1 MVGEWSARPTI
12 RAADVDRE
20 YAAGLL
26 RNASVDG
33 QLTAEEFEQR
43 LDQAMRAKTLGE
55 LAGLVGDLQTPTQ
68 PRHPTAPAT
77 QVRPLAAAPRRY
89 THSRGRRIAAFV
101 AVVAALLA
109 AGAVLDAADGGPQDS
124 GSTTVYVP
132 DRFQLAGTSAYDSNL
147 ADLGLP
153 STLPI
158 PAGAE
163 FDGGTTISAGNDGA
177 RTTYRWHL
185 EYRLSQAET
194 PVDASAVAQFYRD
207 TAHPQQFGETVDQ
220 QQPTRATTELR
231 WADALASR
239 GAADYTLQLR
249 ATDLPD
255 QGAVRVELDV
265 TTAIQPMR
273 RAPDVP
279 GALAPLLER
288 QNRVSAG
295 QMRYES
301 SRIVQPIGG
310 GPTCTVE
317 QEWSA
322 TASEFHAIEKAVRDV
337 GARVVE
343 LDDRQYIT
351 YSEVRSDCE
360 ALAF

>member
-1 MVGEWSARPTI
+1 MVGEWFARPTI

-26 RNASVDG
+26 RNASVEG

-55 LAGLVGDLQTPTQ
+55 LASLVGDLQTPTPARHPVQPQ
-68 PRHPTAPAT
+68 PRPQP
-77 QVRPLAAAPRRY
+77 PSRY
-89 THSRGRRIAAFV
+89 TRGRKVGAFIATA
-101 AVVAALLA
+101 AALLA
-109 AGAVLDAADGGPQDS
+109 IGVVLDARDEAHDGS
-124 GSTTVYVP
+124 SSTTVEVP
-132 DRFQLAGTSAYDSNL
+132 GRFQLAGTSAYDRNL

-158 PAGAE
+158 PAGAR
-163 FDGGTTISAGNDGA
+163 FDGGTTLSAANDGQQ
-177 RTTYRWHL
+177 TTYRWHL
-185 EYRLSQAET
+185 EYRLHQAET
-194 PVDASAVAQFYRD
+194 PADASAVARFYSD
-207 TAHPQQFGETVDQ
+207 TVHPQQFGETVDRQ
-220 QQPTRATTELR
+220 RPTRATTELR
-231 WADALASR
+231 WTDALTRQGS
-239 GAADYTLQLR
+239 ADYTLQVR
-249 ATDLPD
+249 ATDLQD
-255 QGAVRVELDV
+255 QAGVRVELDV
-265 TTAIQPMR
+265 STAVRPMR
-273 RAPDVP
+273 KAPDVP

-288 QNRVSAG
+288 QNKVLAG

-322 TASEFHAIEKAVRDV
+322 SASEFHAIEKSVRDV

-343 LDDRQYIT
+343 LDGRQHIT

>member
-43 LDQAMRAKTLGE
+43 LGQAMRAKTLGE
-55 LAGLVGDLQTPTQ
+55 LAILVGDLQTPTQ
-68 PRHPTAPAT
+68 SGHLVQPTAA
-77 QVRPLAAAPRRY
+77 RAAVPHRRS
-89 THSRGRRIAAFV
+89 TSGRSGRKVAAFV
-101 AVVAALLA
+101 ATVAALLA
-109 AGAVLDAADGGPQDS
+109 VGVVLDAADDGPQDS
-124 GSTTVYVP
+124 SDSTSVEIP
-132 DRFQLAGTSAYDSNL
+132 EGRFQLAGTSAYDRNL

-158 PAGAE
+158 PSGAD
-163 FDGGTTISAGNDGA
+163 FDGGTSLSAGNDG
-177 RTTYRWHL
+177 RQTTYRWHL
-185 EYRLSQAET
+185 EYRLNHPDT
-194 PVDASAVAQFYRD
+194 PADASAVAQFYRD
-207 TAHPQQFGETVDQ
+207 TVHPQQFGESVDQ
-220 QQPTRATTELR
+220 QLPSRSTTELR
-231 WADALASR
+231 WADALTHQ

-249 ATDLPD
+249 ATDAPN
-255 QGAVRVELDV
+255 GVRVELDV
-265 TTAIQPMR
+265 TTAIQPR
-273 RAPDVP
+273 RSTPDVP

-295 QMRYES
+295 HMKYES
-301 SRIVQPIGG
+301 SRIVQPVGG

-322 TASEFHAIEKAVRDV
+322 NASEFHAIENAVKEV
-337 GARVVE
+337 GGRVVA
-343 LDDRQYIT
+343 LDGRQHIT
-351 YSEVRSDCE
+351 FSEVRSDCE